1 MPKTL
6 LQPDGYIPRGPF
18 SAGIQVGNLVFV
30 SGQIS
35 RDRDGKLV
43 GPGDIKT
50 QTRVVIER
58 IGAILAE
65 AGMTLEDVVSTTVYL
80 QDLKDYKDMN
90 EVYAA
95 LFKRDFP
102 ARATIRA
109 DLAGEGLLVEIAA
122 IAARG

>member
-1 MPKTL
+1 MPKKL
-6 LQPDGYIPRGPF
+6 LQPEGYMPRGPF
-18 SAGIQVGNLVFV
+18 SAGTQVGNLVFV
-30 SGQIS
+30 SGQLS
-35 RDRDGKLV
+35 LDKDGKLA
-43 GPGDIKT
+43 GPGDIRT

-65 AGMTLEDVVSTTVYL
+65 AGMTLEDVVSATVYL
-80 QDLKDYKDMN
+80 QDLRDYKAMN

-102 ARATIRA
+102 ARATVRA
-109 DLAGEGLLVEIAA
+109 DLAGDGFLVEIAA